1 MNVHLI
7 HLLFIFHNDLGC
19 ILQTLRI
26 SKVSGEATQHF
37 WKIVTIWVVAVG
49 PSFLIFPRCNMVGH
63 LRDKRFNG
71 LQKKN
76 CILVFNKQAVERL
89 RGEVAK
95 TIMMH
100 DSTYTSSLIWLHTTY
115 LSFNSVA

>member
-7 HLLFIFHNDLGC
+7 HLLFIFRYDLGC

-26 SKVSGEATQHF
+26 SKVSGETAKHIG
-37 WKIVTIWVVAVG
+37 KVVSIGAVAVG

-71 LQKKN
+71 LKKI
-76 CILVFNKQAVERL
+76 CILFLEKQAIECL
-89 RGEVAK
+89 RKEVVK
-95 TIMMH
+95 PIMMH